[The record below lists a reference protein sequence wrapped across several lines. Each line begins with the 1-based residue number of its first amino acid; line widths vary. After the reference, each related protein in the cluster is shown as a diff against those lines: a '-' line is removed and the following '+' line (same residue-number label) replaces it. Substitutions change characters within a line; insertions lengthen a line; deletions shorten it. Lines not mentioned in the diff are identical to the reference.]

1 MTTQPHTPE
10 KCRACETE
18 TLCRPADGLWGVRCT
33 VCFDEKFP
41 GATTTEEH
49 GTEAERLE
57 KKRRQH
63 AVACVN
69 ACAGI
74 KPEAVPEL
82 VESRGKLEELRTA
95 MKAHRDECAANA
107 EEGDPYCCKPFL
119 QDTVDAIDN
128 ALAKARPE
136 LCTEAVQE
144 LVKADLDPDKLDK
157 LARWFDL
164 KYPNHDDD
172 VQRDLRLWASRIR
185 AALAKAPPEPK
196 GDDDGVHES

>member
-1 MTTQPHTPE
+1 MTTEPHTPE

-41 GATTTEEH
+41 GTTTTEAH

-74 KPEAVPEL
+74 DPAAVPEL
-82 VESRGKLEELRTA
+82 VAFVRKFVAYGHDEYCESLTE
-95 MKAHRDECAANA
+95 
-107 EEGDPYCCKPFL
+107 EEG
-119 QDTVDAIDN
+119 I
-128 ALAKARPE
+128 KA
-136 LCTEAVQE
+136 CTCFYEEA
-144 LVKADLDPDKLDK
+144 
-157 LARWFDL
+157 
-164 KYPNHDDD
+164 N
-172 VQRDLRLWASRIR
+172 
-185 AALAKAPPEPK
+185 AALAKSRPEPK
-196 GDDDGVHES
+196 GDDDV